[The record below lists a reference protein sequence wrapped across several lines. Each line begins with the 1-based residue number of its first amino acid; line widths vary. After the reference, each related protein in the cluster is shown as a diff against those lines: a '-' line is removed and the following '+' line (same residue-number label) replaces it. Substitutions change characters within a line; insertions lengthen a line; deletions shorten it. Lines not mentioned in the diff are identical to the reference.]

1 MSASTWIEII
11 GLVLGGTG
19 GTQFVAKLTRLVVA
33 VEQLADSYKALIKKV
48 DEHEQRITK
57 GGL

>member
-1 MSASTWIEII
+1 MSASNWLELI
-11 GLVLGGTG
+11 GLVLGGGG
-19 GTQFVAKLTRLVVA
+19 GTQLVSRFTRLVVA
-33 VEQLADSYKALIKKV
+33 VEDLAKSYEALIAKV